1 MRLQV
6 SHVVASVFG
15 LGLAVAG
22 IAAQR
27 AAPARDLDAEI
38 RAAIQS
44 AKTAAGEDFAGTLV
58 RTCLL
63 PQSGGENT
71 TDTVPAYVTNP
82 ARAPARAT
90 WYAEPA
96 KVFDN
101 LYFVGGR
108 VHSAWALTTTDGI
121 ILIDTIYPYNSEELI
136 VGGLQKL
143 GLDPKSIKYVIISHA
158 HGDHI
163 GGAEMLQTRYG
174 ARVVMG
180 APDWDLVA
188 KYPNRYKTMA
198 PKRDIVATDG
208 MKITL
213 GDRTVTTWLTP
224 GHTPGTL
231 SYTFTVLDR
240 GKPVNVV
247 YSGGTAFNFVNN
259 TPDPGIRNFQTYI
272 DSQKHIAAKAAETGA
287 TVLLSN
293 HSEFDNAVNKNRMLA
308 GRANGP
314 HPYEVGADGV
324 QRYFR
329 VMQGCARAAQLRL
342 EQAKG
347 SLVLNPIAATSGTGI
362 SNVALINRD
371 EIRVL
376 RVDVAPNGVRNVHS
390 HDDMQYHLF
399 IPTAAGM
406 QFESD
411 SVAPVQM
418 AAWQAQFIKGGT
430 KHTFK
435 NTSSS
440 TVTIVE
446 IFVKK

>member
-1 MRLQV
+1 MRSQSSKGIAVL
-6 SHVVASVFG
+6 FG
-15 LGLAVAG
+15 LGAAVG
-22 IAAQR
+22 IAAQQ
-27 AAPARDLDAEI
+27 AAPARDFDAEI
-38 RAAIQS
+38 RSAIES
-44 AKTAAGEDFAGTLV
+44 AKTAAGQDFAGTLV

-71 TDTVPAYVTNP
+71 SDTVPGYVTNP
-82 ARAPARAT
+82 ASAPARAS

-101 LYFVGGR
+101 LYFVGGS
-108 VHSAWALTTTDGI
+108 VHSAWALTTSDGI

-143 GLDPKSIKYVIISHA
+143 DLDPKSIKYVIISHA

-213 GDRTVTTWLTP
+213 GGQTVTTWLTP

-231 SYTFTVLDR
+231 SYTFSVLDR

-308 GRANGP
+308 GRGNGQ
-314 HPYEVGADGV
+314 HPYEVGAEGV

-329 VMQGCARAAQLRL
+329 VMQGCARAAQLGL
-342 EQAKG
+342 ERMK
-347 SLVLNPIAATSGTGI
+347 S
-362 SNVALINRD
+362 R
-371 EIRVL
+371 
-376 RVDVAPNGVRNVHS
+376 
-390 HDDMQYHLF
+390 
-399 IPTAAGM
+399 
-406 QFESD
+406 
-411 SVAPVQM
+411 
-418 AAWQAQFIKGGT
+418 K
-430 KHTFK
+430 
-435 NTSSS
+435 
-440 TVTIVE
+440 
-446 IFVKK
+446 

>member
-1 MRLQV
+1 MRSQV
-6 SHVVASVFG
+6 SKGIAVVFG
-15 LGLAVAG
+15 LGAAVG
-22 IAAQR
+22 IAAQQS
-27 AAPARDLDAEI
+27 APARDFDAEI
-38 RAAIQS
+38 RSAIES
-44 AKTAAGEDFAGTLV
+44 AKTAAGQDFAGTLV

-71 TDTVPAYVTNP
+71 SDTLPGYVTNP
-82 ARAPARAT
+82 ASAPARAT

-101 LYFVGGR
+101 LYFVGGS
-108 VHSAWALTTTDGI
+108 VHSSWALTTSDGI

-198 PKRDIVATDG
+198 PKRDVVATDG

-213 GDRTVTTWLTP
+213 GGQTVTTWLTP

-308 GRANGP
+308 GRGNGP
-314 HPYEVGADGV
+314 HPYEVGAEAV

-329 VMQGCARAAQLRL
+329 VMQGCARAAQLGL
-342 EQAKG
+342 EK
-347 SLVLNPIAATSGTGI
+347 
-362 SNVALINRD
+362 
-371 EIRVL
+371 
-376 RVDVAPNGVRNVHS
+376 
-390 HDDMQYHLF
+390 
-399 IPTAAGM
+399 
-406 QFESD
+406 
-411 SVAPVQM
+411 
-418 AAWQAQFIKGGT
+418 
-430 KHTFK
+430 
-435 NTSSS
+435 
-440 TVTIVE
+440 
-446 IFVKK
+446 VKSQR